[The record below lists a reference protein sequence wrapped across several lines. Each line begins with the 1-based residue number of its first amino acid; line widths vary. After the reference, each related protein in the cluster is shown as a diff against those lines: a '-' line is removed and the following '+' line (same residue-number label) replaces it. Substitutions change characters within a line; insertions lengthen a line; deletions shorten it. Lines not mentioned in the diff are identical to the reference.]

1 MIFVVESQSLPGA
14 DRAAVQ
20 GEEYP
25 VIEQLRNDGFF
36 RDIFVREDGTGAISV
51 VDAPSE
57 DEVRRT
63 LGGLPFVQAG
73 VVRIASVVGV
83 KSRW

>member
-1 MIFVVESQSLPGA
+1 MIFVVESQSVPGA

-25 VIEQLRNDGFF
+25 LIEQLRSEGFF
-36 RDIFVREDGTGAISV
+36 RDIFVREDAKGAFSV

-57 DEVRRT
+57 QHVRDKLAT
-63 LGGLPFVQAG
+63 LPFVKAG
-73 VVRIASVVGV
+73 VVRIASVVEV

>member
-1 MIFVVESQSLPGA
+1 MIFVVESASVPGV

-20 GEEYP
+20 GDEYP
-25 VIEQLRNDGFF
+25 LIEQLRNDGFF
-36 RDIFVREDGTGAISV
+36 RDIFVRADGQGAISV

-57 DEVRRT
+57 QEVRDT
-63 LGGLPFVQAG
+63 LAKLPFVRAG
-73 VVRIASVVGV
+73 VVRIASVVEV